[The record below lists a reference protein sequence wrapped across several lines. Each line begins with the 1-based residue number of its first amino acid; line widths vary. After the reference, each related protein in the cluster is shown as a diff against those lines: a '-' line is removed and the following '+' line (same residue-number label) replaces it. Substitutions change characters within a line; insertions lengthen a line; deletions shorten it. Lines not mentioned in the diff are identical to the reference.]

1 MASFSSEI
9 IGRDVVDLEGAMFGV
24 VTDLRLA
31 PTTGI
36 LTHVLVQH
44 TPEIDPERLPW
55 STRNGVVERKI
66 FVHFQ
71 GSDQHFEL
79 RKIFQPSR

>member
-31 PTTGI
+31 PTTGR
-36 LTHVLVQH
+36 LTHVLIQH
-44 TPEIDPERLPW
+44 PEIDPERLPW
-55 STRNGVVERKI
+55 STRDGVVEVPAEEAERI
-66 FVHFQ
+66 ANLVHLLP
-71 GSDQHFEL
+71 E
-79 RKIFQPSR
+79 R

>member
-31 PTTGI
+31 PTTGV

-55 STRNGVVERKI
+55 SARNGIVEVPASEVDRI
-66 FVHFQ
+66 ANFVH
-71 GSDQHFEL
+71 L
-79 RKIFQPSR
+79 RR

>member
-24 VTDLRLA
+24 VTDLRLT
-31 PTTGI
+31 PTTGV

-55 STRNGVVERKI
+55 STRNGIVEVPVDEVERI
-66 FVHFQ
+66 ANLVH
-71 GSDQHFEL
+71 L
-79 RKIFQPSR
+79 RR

>member
-31 PTTGI
+31 PTTGV

-44 TPEIDPERLPW
+44 APEIGPERLPW
-55 STRNGVVERKI
+55 STRNGIVEVPASEVDRI
-66 FVHFQ
+66 ANFVH
-71 GSDQHFEL
+71 L
-79 RKIFQPSR
+79 RR

>member
-1 MASFSSEI
+1 MASFSAEI

-31 PTTGI
+31 PTTGR

-55 STRNGVVERKI
+55 STRDGVVEVPAEEVERI
-66 FVHFQ
+66 ANLVH
-71 GSDQHFEL
+71 L
-79 RKIFQPSR
+79 RR

>member
-31 PTTGI
+31 STTGAI
-36 LTHVLVQH
+36 THVLVQH

-55 STRNGVVERKI
+55 STRNGVVEVPAEDVERI
-66 FVHFQ
+66 ANLVH
-71 GSDQHFEL
+71 L
-79 RKIFQPSR
+79 RR